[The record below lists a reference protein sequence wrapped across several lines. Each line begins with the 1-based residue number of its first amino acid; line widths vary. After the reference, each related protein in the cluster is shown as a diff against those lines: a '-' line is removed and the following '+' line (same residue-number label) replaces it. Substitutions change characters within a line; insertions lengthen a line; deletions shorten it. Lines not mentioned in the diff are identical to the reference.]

1 MNVGSVWQTK
11 LFSNMLWMLLARN
24 GFTFLSSQRPI
35 CFFFLFVLS
44 LHEAKNMAADSDH
57 HSSHHFIHSVLII
70 SLCYLKEMNVL
81 ICRSKLSCSIGL
93 DDLHDLPLSSMR
105 KISIVSSLHWCP
117 QVKFKS
123 SQSLFIKRFLK
134 TTTKLLYTQTPSK
147 TKEKY
152 NRHMTLIWYLKPKS
166 KHGF

>member
-1 MNVGSVWQTK
+1 MNVISQKWFHFS
-11 LFSNMLWMLLARN
+11 LFTETDL
-24 GFTFLSSQRPI
+24 
-35 CFFFLFVLS
+35 FFFLFVLS

-81 ICRSKLSCSIGL
+81 ICMSKLSCSIGL

-134 TTTKLLYTQTPSK
+134 TTTKVLYTQTPSK